1 MRATNVTLGRRWMLV
16 LEPGEEVLATV
27 TQWAEREGV
36 TSATVDMFFG
46 ALRSARLIATNGE
59 MVDPEPPLPDQV
71 DVTYLEGVGAGSIGT
86 VDGRTVV
93 HLHLAAGAKG
103 EGGAAYA
110 GHLLAAETH
119 YTLEMVVQEVLD
131 PVFRLE
137 PDAAFGIN
145 CLHFDEA
152 PVTA

>member
-1 MRATNVTLGRRWMLV
+1 MLV

-27 TQWAEREGV
+27 TRWAEREGV

-59 MVDPEPPLPDQV
+59 MADPEPPLPDQV
-71 DVTYLEGVGAGSIGT
+71 ELAYLEGVGAGSIGT

-103 EGGAAYA
+103 EAGAAYA

-137 PDAAFGIN
+137 PDAVFGIN
-145 CLHFDEA
+145 CLHFGKA
-152 PVTA
+152 PTAS